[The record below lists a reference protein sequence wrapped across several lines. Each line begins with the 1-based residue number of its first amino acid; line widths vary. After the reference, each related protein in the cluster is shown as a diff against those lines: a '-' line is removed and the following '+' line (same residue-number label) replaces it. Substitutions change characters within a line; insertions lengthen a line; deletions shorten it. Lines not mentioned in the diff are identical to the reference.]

1 MVDSNNWGWCYV
13 RHNNSF
19 MMYYRGDYM
28 CRRYNECGVCNDSF
42 VVDRDNFCHVVY
54 GYSLNLVM
62 RESLLMYYSLVVDW
76 GDHVVRVDH
85 CMAGSSCG
93 VVGGVIGGTGTAAV
107 LDLVVSEGLVVTDQ
121 RMCVVETFVTSGL
134 RIIVDGLGGAVV
146 WLTVILRVCVM
157 SCVRG
162 WLVVMDLMSN
172 SDVRRAES
180 MSRVISV
187 GDGLVLT
194 LSLVLGHY
202 WNVLWLDVNLMDH
215 WRDRGEVLS
224 LVRGYVVLISTII
237 AGVRR
242 CCVVIV
248 VAIEVDSSVSI

>member
-1 MVDSNNWGWCYV
+1 M

-28 CRRYNECGVCNDSF
+28 CRRYDECGVCNDSF

-76 GDHVVRVDH
+76 GDHVVRVAH
-85 CMAGSSCG
+85 CMAGSSLG

-134 RIIVDGLGGAVV
+134 RIIVDGLGGAMV

-162 WLVVMDLMSN
+162 WLVVMDLVSN
-172 SDVRRAES
+172 SDVSGAES

-215 WRDRGEVLS
+215 WSDRSEVLS
-224 LVRGYVVLISTII
+224 LIRGYVVLISTII

>member
-1 MVDSNNWGWCYV
+1 MVDSNNWSYM
-13 RHNNSF
+13 RHYNSF
-19 MMYYRGDYM
+19 MVYYRGDYV
-28 CRRYNECGVCNDSF
+28 CSRDDYGVCNDSF
-42 VVDRDNFCHVVY
+42 VVDWDNFCHVVY
-54 GYSLNLVM
+54 WYSLNLVM
-62 RESLLMYYSLVVDW
+62 GEGLLMYYSLVVDW
-76 GDHVVRVDH
+76 GNHVVRVDH
-85 CMAGSSCG
+85 SMAGSSLG
-93 VVGGVIGGTGTAAV
+93 VVCCVIGGTGAGAV

-146 WLTVILRVCVM
+146 WLTVILRVCVV

-162 WLVVMDLMSN
+162 WLIVMDLVSN
-172 SDVRRAES
+172 SDMSGAES
-180 MSRVISV
+180 VSRVISV

-202 WNVLWLDVNLMDH
+202 WNVLWLDLNLVDH
-215 WRDRGEVLS
+215 RRHRGEVLS
-224 LVRGYVVLISTII
+224 LVSGHVVLISTII